1 MNAEEIESYCPFDQQ
16 EWRSWLQQN
25 HIEQKA
31 VWLILYKTNSV
42 KFNLSWSDAVDE
54 ALCFGWIDSTRR
66 PIDEE
71 KFIQFFSQR
80 KPKSNWSRINKEKI
94 ERLMAEGKMTKAGIN
109 SIQVAKENGSWT
121 FLDDIEDLVIP
132 PDLAA
137 KLSAHSVANDFYQ
150 NLSNSIK
157 KQILYW
163 LASAKKE
170 ETRSKRLQIIISETN
185 QRKVPNGFR

>member
-1 MNAEEIESYCPFDQQ
+1 MSAEEIESYCPSDKQ
-16 EWRSWLQQN
+16 EWRNWLQQN
-25 HIEQKA
+25 HIEQQS
-31 VWLILYKTNSV
+31 VWLILYKTNSA

-94 ERLMAEGKMTKAGIN
+94 DRLMAEGKMTKAGIN
-109 SIQVAKENGSWT
+109 SIQLAKENGSWT
-121 FLDDIEDLVIP
+121 FLDAIEDLVIP
-132 PDLAA
+132 SDLATE
-137 KLSAHSVANDFYQ
+137 LSAHPVAKDFYQ

-170 ETRSKRLQIIISETN
+170 ETRSKRLQIIVSETN

>member
-1 MNAEEIESYCPFDQQ
+1 MSAEEIESYCPSDQQ
-16 EWRSWLQQN
+16 EWRNWLQKN
-25 HIEQKA
+25 HIEQQS
-31 VWLILYKTNSV
+31 VWLILYKTNST

-71 KFIQFFSQR
+71 KFIQFYSRR

-94 ERLMAEGKMTKAGIN
+94 ERLKAEGKMTKAGIN

-137 KLSAHSVANDFYQ
+137 ELSAHSVANEFYQ

-170 ETRSKRLQIIISETN
+170 ETRSKRLQIIVSETN

>member
-1 MNAEEIESYCPFDQQ
+1 MRTEEIESYCPSDQQ
-16 EWRSWLQQN
+16 EWRNWLQQN
-25 HIEQKA
+25 HIEQQS
-31 VWLILYKTNSV
+31 VWLILYKTNSA

-94 ERLMAEGKMTKAGIN
+94 DRLMAEGKITKAGIN

-132 PDLAA
+132 SDLVTE
-137 KLSAHSVANDFYQ
+137 LSAHSGANEFYQ